1 MLSIL
6 EGWTNWLREQSRSL
20 WVDLSRNEFA
30 ASVTGLFSRKKF
42 MAAGK
47 LLEELG
53 LVARKQNSDCDRTYQ
68 YLLQVETVQERVNYP
83 TQVLMN
89 CEWGG

>member
-1 MLSIL
+1 
-6 EGWTNWLREQSRSL
+6 
-20 WVDLSRNEFA
+20 
-30 ASVTGLFSRKKF
+30 

-53 LVARKQNSDCDRTYQ
+53 LVARKQNSDCNRTYQ

-89 CEWGG
+89 CEWGGGLSLKFNNELKQVYMSNDGQSVAQPSA